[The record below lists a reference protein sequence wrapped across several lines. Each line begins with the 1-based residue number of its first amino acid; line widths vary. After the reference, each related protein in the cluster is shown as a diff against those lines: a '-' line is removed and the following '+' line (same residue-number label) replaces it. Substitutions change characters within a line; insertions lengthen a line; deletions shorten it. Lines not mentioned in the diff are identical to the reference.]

1 MLKSTA
7 ADEGA
12 GNAGHKGQVPV
23 DTGTLTIEQEPVD
36 GANGQAEAEDSER
49 KHLLLKRSFEC
60 GDDDGACGLTDRDVS
75 SRSRRRGEGQ

>member
-23 DTGTLTIEQEPVD
+23 DTGTLTIEQELVD
-36 GANGQAEAEDSER
+36 GADGQAEPEDSER

-60 GDDDGACGLTDRDVS
+60 GDDGACGVTDRDVS